1 MTIAGRIDPSPP
13 PGTTAEAR
21 AQRRNLRL
29 EVTGELNGSRANV
42 TVHNISES
50 GLLVETA
57 QPLAV
62 GEWFNLTLP
71 EAGAVEAEVIWVSG
85 ALHGCR
91 FAAPISRAALSASQL
106 RGVVAPAAPEPEPPA
121 ALVPAGPTLGR
132 RIAAARHARGLTLG
146 QVANTLGVSRPTVWA
161 WEQDRARPN
170 PHRLGPLAACLGIDE
185 RVLAGTEPD
194 RQVTQLV
201 EEARVK
207 IAAAAGTLP
216 ERVRILIE
224 L

>member
-1 MTIAGRIDPSPP
+1 MAIAGRIDPNPAP
-13 PGTTAEAR
+13 ETAPGER

-29 EVTGELNGSRANV
+29 EVTGELNGSQANV

-50 GLLVETA
+50 GLLMETA

-71 EAGAVEAEVIWVSG
+71 EAGTVEAEVIWVSG
-85 ALHGCR
+85 QLHGCR
-91 FAAPISRAALSASQL
+91 FSAPVNRATLSASQL
-106 RGVVAPAAPEPEPPA
+106 RGVVAPAAPEPERPVAPA
-121 ALVPAGPTLGR
+121 PAGPTLGR
-132 RIAAARHARGLTLG
+132 RLAAARHARGMTLG
-146 QVANTLGVSRPTVWA
+146 QVASTLGVSRPTVWA
-161 WEQDRARPN
+161 WEQDRARPA
-170 PHRLGPLAACLGIDE
+170 PHRLGLLAACLGVE
-185 RVLAGTEPD
+185 ETALTGTEPNN
-194 RQVTQLV
+194 QVTQLV

-216 ERVRILIE
+216 TRVRILIE